1 MKKLITLAAILLLS
15 ASVINSYGATKPDPV
30 AASSL
35 SVKCL
40 VKNHEQRLKKVTI
53 TVYKEGL
60 VYASF
65 ETENGKIE
73 VDLPVGSHY
82 LLEFQSEMHF
92 TKRIAINTDIQITE
106 SELPAL
112 DLTMT
117 LIPTA
122 FNYLSDE
129 DLDLLDFPV
138 AYLAYDQGKKAY
150 YDKNEGHSAVLMKH
164 IDQKSKE
171 HMKKEHNR

>member
-15 ASVINSYGATKPDPV
+15 SSVIHSYGAAKPDPA

-40 VKNHEQRLKKVTI
+40 VKNYEQRLKKVTV

-65 ETENGKIE
+65 EAENGKIE

-92 TKRIAINTDIQITE
+92 TKRIAVNTDVQENE
-106 SELPAL
+106 SEIPKL

-117 LIPTA
+117 LIPTG

-138 AYLAYDQGKKAY
+138 AYLAYDHNKKAY
-150 YDKNEGHSAVLMKH
+150 YDKNEEHSEVLLKH
-164 IDQKSKE
+164 INQKSEE
-171 HMKKEHNR
+171 HMKNVP